1 MGTRSPAFTPYLL
14 DDNCPLQL
22 PYTIQKRKTL
32 FSLMCFIMASFSTAF
47 DGIWGYFVDFCVKN
61 YCTLS
66 SIKQVFFSCHVCL
79 TLAIFGFIH
88 EMSYS
93 SNQNSILLRN
103 IFFLFFSHFCCCWF
117 FFGMCMSYLLKECTL
132 VTLETKRKEPS
143 FPFTH
148 FFKLA
153 YFTESPGMGS
163 EFHCSVNEMVTF
175 HLLLLWNVIVSSH

>member
-1 MGTRSPAFTPYLL
+1 MGTRSPVFTPYLL

-32 FSLMCFIMASFSTAF
+32 FSLICFIMASFSTAF

-103 IFFLFFSHFCCCWF
+103 IFFLYFFPIFVVVGF
-117 FFGMCMSYLLKECTL
+117 FWHVHVIPLGGMYFGNLGNKE
-132 VTLETKRKEPS
+132 KRAKFS
-143 FPFTH
+143 FYILF
-148 FFKLA
+148 
-153 YFTESPGMGS
+153 
-163 EFHCSVNEMVTF
+163 
-175 HLLLLWNVIVSSH
+175 